1 MSDYKLRKQK
11 AYISRQDTR
20 PVGVPLEEP
29 LTRVLNPRT
38 DKHPPGPEHALETHS
53 QRSSFNQHISAPP
66 GVQDTQEMPFCRM
79 LPWYLGKFG
88 QPETNK
94 DVKKALQVFPLPLV
108 TERVSRKIVLSIK
121 RISY

>member
-1 MSDYKLRKQK
+1 M
-11 AYISRQDTR
+11 
-20 PVGVPLEEP
+20 GVPLEEP

-38 DKHPPGPEHALETHS
+38 DKHPPGPEHALQTHS
-53 QRSSFNQHISAPP
+53 QKSGLNQHISAPP

-108 TERVSRKIVLSIK
+108 TECASRKKVLKIK
-121 RISY
+121 RISVKSWQNLFPE

>member
-1 MSDYKLRKQK
+1 M
-11 AYISRQDTR
+11 
-20 PVGVPLEEP
+20 GVPLEEP

-38 DKHPPGPEHALETHS
+38 DKHPPGPEHALQTHS
-53 QRSSFNQHISAPP
+53 QKSGFNQHISAPP

-79 LPWYLGKFG
+79 LPWDLGKFG